1 MIIGS
6 ICDCGTVSHAAGF
19 THHDTNTVLGIPKLE
34 AAAEVMREIIK
45 DNVQKFWNNN
55 FNIFSEDEKI
65 EILTRDLAR
74 GYEAEGTRKRLVEDP
89 ELEKVLFDVVYP
101 LFGFRHRAKVEVD
114 EGVRADERVKTDEGW
129 SCLVQ

>member
-6 ICDCGTVSHAAGF
+6 ICDCGTVSHATRF

-34 AAAEVMREIIK
+34 AAAKVMREIIK